1 MPLADPANGPHTLE
15 GVHRE
20 CPGLVPADAYRG
32 RSMQAVAGAFELV
45 EQSRRRMR
53 SSERLM
59 SGSPVR

>member
-1 MPLADPANGPHTLE
+1 
-15 GVHRE
+15 
-20 CPGLVPADAYRG
+20 
-32 RSMQAVAGAFELV
+32 MQAVAGAFELV